1 MGNICSLFFG
11 CARYEDVDQN
21 HAQQQE
27 EERIIGTGSFPKNG
41 PRMERITEMEKLYKQ
56 KEQLEGE
63 LKKKVQEAEES
74 RHKEE
79 ELKSLQLRHHDIESH
94 LKKSHK
100 YEKSARLQ
108 KEAELEALR
117 KRSAEVESSYQEE
130 LQKERSAR
138 QQKEAELKALRKSI
152 ADMETLHKEQLHE
165 ERSARQQKEEL
176 EALRKR
182 SAEVESSYQ
191 EELQKERESRPKE
204 EELKSLQL
212 RHHDIESH
220 LKKSHKYE
228 KAARQQ
234 KEELEAF
241 RKSIADMETLHKEQL
256 HEERSAR
263 QQKEAEL
270 RSFKNRMAAG
280 LAAPANKEE
289 AKSSTGQSEAETERL
304 YREKLERERA
314 ARQQKEAELE
324 ALRKR
329 LDAGLKA
336 GCRSCEQQ
344 EREHRESMTE
354 MDTFYKNKLQEA
366 RSAAKQK
373 EEELK
378 SFRER
383 LAADVSVSLKA
394 GDTESINDPVSK
406 TRLVEMYDN
415 LKLLHWPKMKEALKA
430 ATMQPQEARA
440 LIQASFEAAAQA
452 MKKKRQLVEEAFGAA
467 GPSGGAGPQKVR
479 EYRQITLGN
488 LKMAVFHS
496 SKADL
501 LQTHLPEH
509 GGGLPQ
515 SELLDVGALRSE
527 CFWLGCLMA
536 LNSPPLQPDWEN
548 HTPGMDPWDL
558 FPRDIKPYSAV

>member
-100 YEKSARLQ
+100 YEK
-108 KEAELEALR
+108 
-117 KRSAEVESSYQEE
+117 
-130 LQKERSAR
+130 
-138 QQKEAELKALRKSI
+138 
-152 ADMETLHKEQLHE
+152 
-165 ERSARQQKEEL
+165 SARQQKEEL

-324 ALRKR
+324 ALRKRSAEVESSYQEELQKERSARQQKEAELEALRRR

>member
-191 EELQKERESRPKE
+191 EELQKERS
-204 EELKSLQL
+204 
-212 RHHDIESH
+212 
-220 LKKSHKYE
+220 
-228 KAARQQ
+228 ARQQ
-234 KEELEAF
+234 KEEELKAL

-256 HEERSAR
+256 HEER
-263 QQKEAEL
+263 
-270 RSFKNRMAAG
+270 
-280 LAAPANKEE
+280 
-289 AKSSTGQSEAETERL
+289 
-304 YREKLERERA
+304 A

-324 ALRKR
+324 ALRKRSAEVESSYQEELQKERSARQQKEAELEALRRR

>member
-234 KEELEAF
+234 KEAELEAL
-241 RKSIADMETLHKEQL
+241 RKRSAEVESSYQEELQK
-256 HEERSAR
+256 ERS
-263 QQKEAEL
+263 
-270 RSFKNRMAAG
+270 
-280 LAAPANKEE
+280 
-289 AKSSTGQSEAETERL
+289 
-304 YREKLERERA
+304 

-324 ALRKR
+324 ALRRR

>member
-270 RSFKNRMAAG
+270 
-280 LAAPANKEE
+280 
-289 AKSSTGQSEAETERL
+289 
-304 YREKLERERA
+304 
-314 ARQQKEAELE
+314 E
-324 ALRKR
+324 ALRRR